1 MPKLKS
7 VVIDLLPCAPLLPFA
22 QKWRGSSVPDIKRK
36 SRILMIQLFPCVA
49 LEGFEPS
56 QAEPESDV
64 LPLHHKAIIIGLRVQ
79 SYKVCRDSPN
89 VLATFFQ
96 VFLRL
101 FLNPH

>member
-1 MPKLKS
+1 
-7 VVIDLLPCAPLLPFA
+7 
-22 QKWRGSSVPDIKRK
+22 
-36 SRILMIQLFPCVA
+36 
-49 LEGFEPS
+49 
-56 QAEPESDV
+56 
-64 LPLHHKAIIIGLRVQ
+64 LRVQ